1 MIIGGFVPR
10 NDRQNLDRSRGLQG
24 ARRATPLLAHP
35 HSCRVTFVA
44 LRFGLIIR
52 QEFLASQHRVRNKNQ
67 LSARLAWR
75 NESNMALYAVDVRD
89 RVIQRVTRQYNGV
102 RDNKRFFLI
111 EAVSA
116 KQAWA
121 KASLASGAIGSDDC
135 SCCHHRYCRACEEC
149 SVTKRYSD
157 YWICHGCGE
166 LNRRVQ
172 NTALPSQG

>member
-1 MIIGGFVPR
+1 
-10 NDRQNLDRSRGLQG
+10 
-24 ARRATPLLAHP
+24 
-35 HSCRVTFVA
+35 
-44 LRFGLIIR
+44 
-52 QEFLASQHRVRNKNQ
+52 
-67 LSARLAWR
+67 
-75 NESNMALYAVDVRD
+75 MALYAVDVRD

-135 SCCHHRYCRACEEC
+135 SCCHHRYCRACEDC

-172 NTALPSQG
+172 NTALSSQR